1 MNETSLFAR
10 RLSWDDARAFE
21 NAEVGFYLLDEG
33 SALLQAM
40 LVVSVTERPAV
51 PGAQQFSIV
60 FRGPRSPAFPQQ
72 TYRVR
77 HPVLGDYAIMV
88 TPIRQTADATD
99 YEACF
104 AHVA

>member
-1 MNETSLFAR
+1 MDENPLYAR
-10 RLSWDDARAFE
+10 RLSWDEARAFE
-21 NAEVGFYLLDEG
+21 NAEVGFYPVGEG

-40 LVVSVTERPAV
+40 RVVSVAERQAV

-60 FRGPRSPAFPQQ
+60 FRGPRAPLLPQQ

-77 HPVLGDYAIMV
+77 HPALGDYAIMV
-88 TPIRQTADATD
+88 TPIRQSADATD